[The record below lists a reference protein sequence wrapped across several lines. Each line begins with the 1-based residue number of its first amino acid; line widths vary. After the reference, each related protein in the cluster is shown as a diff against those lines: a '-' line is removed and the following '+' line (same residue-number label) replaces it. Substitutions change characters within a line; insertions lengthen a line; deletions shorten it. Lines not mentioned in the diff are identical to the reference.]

1 LKKIKYY
8 YIKNEI
14 NLGSYMEYQ
23 NIFSDSASK
32 MKASKIRELMKYA
45 SMPGVISFGGGSPD
59 PLNFPFAEV
68 KDIINKWDDKKA
80 GAAMQYGGT
89 EGYPPLIEKI
99 AERMKD
105 KKNIDLTGQKIQIT
119 TGGQQGVFLLS
130 KILLNPDDIVLVE
143 EPSFIG
149 AMASFLSHQ
158 ARLVGVPLKNDGVD
172 CEALEQTV
180 IDLAKSNKKPKFF
193 YTIPNFQNPGG
204 STLSMGK
211 RKKIYE
217 ISKKYDLIVLED
229 DPYGDLYFNG
239 EEKDYLPIKSLGAD
253 APIVYMGSFSKILC
267 PGFRLG
273 WLLGDGTL
281 IDKAALAKQSV
292 DACSTSFGQFVAYDY
307 LASGAIDG
315 YLSKMRSV
323 YRTKKDFMIEAIRK
337 YFPKEARYTEP
348 NGGFFIYV
356 DLPEGVSGEALF
368 KKTMEKKIAFVTGEA
383 FHIDPV
389 EGDKHIR
396 LSFSNSSKEE
406 IEKGIAVIAEEM
418 NNVLK

>member
-1 LKKIKYY
+1 
-8 YIKNEI
+8 
-14 NLGSYMEYQ
+14 MEYQ
-23 NIFSDSASK
+23 NIFSESASK

-59 PLNFPFAEV
+59 PENFPFIDV

-80 GAAMQYGGT
+80 SAAMQYGGT
-89 EGYPPLIEKI
+89 EGYPPLVEKI
-99 AERMKD
+99 ASRMKE
-105 KKNIDLTGQKIQIT
+105 KKNIDLTGQRIQIT
-119 TGGQQGVFLLS
+119 TGGQQGIFLLS
-130 KILLNPDDIVLVE
+130 RILLNPGDIVLVE

-149 AMASFLSHQ
+149 AMASFLSCQ
-158 ARLVGVPLKNDGVD
+158 AQLVGVPLQDDGVD
-172 CEALEQTV
+172 CEALENT
-180 IDLAKSNKKPKFF
+180 ITNLIKSNKKPKFF

-204 STLSMGK
+204 ATLSIEK

-217 ISKKYDLIVLED
+217 ISKKYDLVVLED

-239 EEKDYLPIKSLGAD
+239 EEKDYLPIKSFGSD
-253 APIVYMGSFSKILC
+253 APVVYMGSFSKILC

-273 WLLGDGTL
+273 WILGDENL
-281 IDKAALAKQSV
+281 IDKAALAKQSI

-307 LASGAIDG
+307 LVSGAIDD

-323 YRTKKDFMIEAIRK
+323 YRSKKDFMIGAIRK
-337 YFPKEARYTEP
+337 NFPKEVKYTEP
-348 NGGFFIYV
+348 NGGFFIYI
-356 DLPEGVSGEALF
+356 DLPKGVSGEALF

-396 LSFSNSSKEE
+396 LSFSNSSKEQ
-406 IEKGIAVIAEEM
+406 IEEGISIIAEE
-418 NNVLK
+418 LKNMIK

>member
-1 LKKIKYY
+1 MNYP
-8 YIKNEI
+8 
-14 NLGSYMEYQ
+14 

-32 MKASKIRELMKYA
+32 MKTSKIRELMKYA

-59 PLNFPFAEV
+59 PENFPFADV
-68 KDIINKWDDKKA
+68 KDIINKWDNKKA
-80 GAAMQYGGT
+80 SAAMQYGGT

-99 AERMKD
+99 AERMKN

-119 TGGQQGVFLLS
+119 TGGQQGIFLLS
-130 KILLNPDDIVLVE
+130 RILLNPGDIVLVE

-149 AMASFLSHQ
+149 AMASFLSCQ
-158 ARLVGVPLKNDGVD
+158 AQLVGVPLENDGVD
-172 CEALEQTV
+172 CEALENT
-180 IDLAKSNKKPKFF
+180 IINLTKSNKKPKFF

-204 STLSMGK
+204 ATLSIEK
-211 RKKIYE
+211 RKRIYE
-217 ISKKYDLIVLED
+217 ISKKYDMVVLED

-239 EEKDYLPIKSLGAD
+239 EANDYLPIKSFGAD

-273 WLLGDGTL
+273 WLLGDEIL
-281 IDKAALAKQSV
+281 IDKAALAKQSI
-292 DACSTSFGQFVAYDY
+292 DACSTSFGQFIAYDY
-307 LASGAIDG
+307 LVSGAIDD

-323 YRTKKDFMIEAIRK
+323 YRAKKDFMVSALSK
-337 YFPKEARYTEP
+337 HFPKEARFTEP

-356 DLPEGVSGEALF
+356 DLPKGISGEALF

-383 FHIDPV
+383 FHIDPI

-396 LSFSNSSKEE
+396 LSFSNSSKEQ
-406 IEKGIAVIAEEM
+406 IEDGIRIIAEELR
-418 NNVLK
+418 NLLK